1 METKASNDN
10 SQQPRETLCPPS
22 SVQAQE
28 AEELPYTVSV
38 SVSLWLV
45 NMAGE
50 EGAGEGN
57 WELGTENREKCA
69 VTWQM

>member
-10 SQQPRETLCPPS
+10 SQQPRETPFPCPCLY
-22 SVQAQE
+22 SVLVQE

-38 SVSLWLV
+38 SLALWLV

-50 EGAGEGN
+50 VAEEGKAQLRTARN
-57 WELGTENREKCA
+57 
-69 VTWQM
+69 VP

>member
-10 SQQPRETLCPPS
+10 SQQPRETLCSLPS

-45 NMAGE
+45 NMPGQRE
-50 EGAGEGN
+50 QGKGTGN
-57 WELGTENREKCA
+57 
-69 VTWQM
+69 

>member
-1 METKASNDN
+1 MITAS
-10 SQQPRETLCPPS
+10 SPGRLSAPS

-57 WELGTENREKCA
+57 WELRTERN
-69 VTWQM
+69 VP